1 MISIAR
7 LFVKPLT
14 LRYVKIFSMHPKIL
28 RKEAVMLSQPIFGD
42 RSLTQVFYQA
52 VIGRFYNGF
61 SLSTQALLRECTLG
75 FAPCPDGVKTF
86 FIIAPSLDAAEQLI
100 DKMDSILERV
110 AELMAGVGQVALCIL
125 PACSEAEQ
133 SVDLQNLEKVPPDCL
148 ACKFFTIMCADA
160 ASDR

>member
-61 SLSTQALLRECTLG
+61 SLSTQALLRESTLG

-148 ACKFFTIMCADA
+148 ACKFFTIICADA